1 MTAVFARLTKTVLA
15 HLGEDGFLRDSEP
28 VKVHVDRNIEMVDRE
43 GNVFVATHV
52 LTLDNSVNALP
63 NDSLEVN
70 FKDATGAVVLTEN
83 FTLERRVDDNGYST
97 RFIARK
103 E

>member
-43 GNVFVATHV
+43 GNVFIATHV
-52 LTLDNSVNALP
+52 LTLDNSANALP
-63 NDSLEVN
+63 NDSVRT
-70 FKDATGAVVLTEN
+70 DAEN